1 MNTYAFIITS
11 LVIILIP
18 GTGVI
23 YTISTGLIKGKKAS
37 IIAALGCTAGIL
49 PHLFVSIAL
58 SSWLMNMNER
68 AFFLLKSVGALYL
81 LYLGISMIVSKTK
94 LEFSKTINEDKAA
107 TIIRKGVFINL
118 LNPKLTLFFFAY
130 LPQYINSN
138 GGIYIIESFILGI
151 AFMILTFIVFVI
163 YGVMAG
169 LMKVIFIKS
178 PKGLKYIQGL
188 FGIIFIA
195 FAANLAMSS
204 I

>member
-11 LVIILIP
+11 LIIILIP

-49 PHLFVSIAL
+49 PHLFVTIAL
-58 SSWLMNMNER
+58 SSWLMKMSER
-68 AFFLLKSVGALYL
+68 AFFLLKCAGGLYL
-81 LYLGISMIVSKTK
+81 LYLGISMIVSKKK
-94 LEFSKTINEDKAA
+94 LEFSKTIDEDKAT
-107 TIIRKGVFINL
+107 TIIRKGVLINL

-138 GGIYIIESFILGI
+138 GGRYIIESIILGI
-151 AFMILTFIVFVI
+151 ALMILTFIVFVI

-169 LMKVIFIKS
+169 LMKAMFIKS
-178 PKGLKYIQGL
+178 PKGLKYVQSL

>member
-11 LVIILIP
+11 LIIILIP

-49 PHLFVSIAL
+49 PHLFVTIAL
-58 SSWLMNMNER
+58 SSWLMKMSER
-68 AFFLLKSVGALYL
+68 AFFLLKCAGVLYL
-81 LYLGISMIVSKTK
+81 LYLGISMIVSKKK
-94 LEFSKTINEDKAA
+94 LEFSKTIDEDKAT
-107 TIIRKGVFINL
+107 TIIRKGVLINL

-138 GGIYIIESFILGI
+138 GGRYIIESIILGI

-169 LMKVIFIKS
+169 LMKAMFIKS
-178 PKGLKYIQGL
+178 PKGLKYVQSL

>member
-11 LVIILIP
+11 LIIILIP

-58 SSWLMNMNER
+58 SSWLMKMSER
-68 AFFLLKSVGALYL
+68 AFFLLKCAGALYL

-94 LEFSKTINEDKAA
+94 LEFSKTIDEDKAA

-138 GGIYIIESFILGI
+138 GGRYIIESFILGI
-151 AFMILTFIVFVI
+151 GFMILTFIVFVI
-163 YGVMAG
+163 YGIMAG
-169 LMKVIFIKS
+169 LMKAMFIKS

>member
-11 LVIILIP
+11 LIIILIP

-49 PHLFVSIAL
+49 PHLFVTIAL
-58 SSWLMNMNER
+58 SSWLMKMSER
-68 AFFLLKSVGALYL
+68 AFFLLKCAGVLYL
-81 LYLGISMIVSKTK
+81 LYLGISMIVSKKK
-94 LEFSKTINEDKAA
+94 LEFSKTIDEDKAT
-107 TIIRKGVFINL
+107 TIIRKGVLINL

-138 GGIYIIESFILGI
+138 GGRYIIESFILGI

-169 LMKVIFIKS
+169 LMKAMFIKS
-178 PKGLKYIQGL
+178 PKGLKYVQSL

>member
-11 LVIILIP
+11 LIIIIIP

-49 PHLFVSIAL
+49 PHLFVTIAL
-58 SSWLMNMNER
+58 SSWLMKMSER
-68 AFFLLKSVGALYL
+68 AFFLLKCAGVLYL
-81 LYLGISMIVSKTK
+81 LYLGISMIVSKKK
-94 LEFSKTINEDKAA
+94 LEFSKTIDEDKAT
-107 TIIRKGVFINL
+107 TIIRKGVLINL

-138 GGIYIIESFILGI
+138 GGRYIIESIILGI

-169 LMKVIFIKS
+169 LMKAMFIKS
-178 PKGLKYIQGL
+178 PKGLKYVQSL

>member
-11 LVIILIP
+11 LIIILIP

-23 YTISTGLIKGKKAS
+23 YTISTGLIKGKKVS

-49 PHLFVSIAL
+49 PHLFVSIVL
-58 SSWLMNMNER
+58 SSWLMKMSER
-68 AFFLLKSVGALYL
+68 AFFLLKCAGALYL
-81 LYLGISMIVSKTK
+81 LYLGVSMIVSKTK
-94 LEFSKTINEDKAA
+94 LEFSKTIDEDKAA
-107 TIIRKGVFINL
+107 TIIRKGVLINL

-130 LPQYINSN
+130 LPQYITSN
-138 GGIYIIESFILGI
+138 GGRYIIESFILGI
-151 AFMILTFIVFVI
+151 GFMILTFIVFVI

-169 LMKVIFIKS
+169 LMKNMFIKS
-178 PKGLKYIQGL
+178 PKGLKYVQSL

-195 FAANLAMSS
+195 FAVNLAMSS